1 MDITD
6 YAIYS
11 LYASYVLVDTCVHY
25 SQCINSLIL
34 LCFLVVFIL
43 VDLWV
48 FVSAILSI
56 IVLFFAHYVFS
67 YTPSPKFGTFKMLDS
82 QIYSISYASL
92 FLLHLFFSAV
102 YS

>member
-1 MDITD
+1 M
-6 YAIYS
+6 S
-11 LYASYVLVDTCVHY
+11 LLTHVFTIVNASIV
-25 SQCINSLIL
+25 SSL